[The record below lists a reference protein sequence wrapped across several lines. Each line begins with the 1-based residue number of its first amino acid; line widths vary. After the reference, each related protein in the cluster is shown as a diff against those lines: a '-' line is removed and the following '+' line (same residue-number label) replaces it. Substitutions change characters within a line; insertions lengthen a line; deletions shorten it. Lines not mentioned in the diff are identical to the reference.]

1 MSLTESVL
9 NGSVLTQVVAQGAE
23 HEEALSPYVV
33 GGATLIFF
41 LLLIVGL
48 FAFGK
53 GRQHT

>member
-1 MSLTESVL
+1 MSLTGTVI
-9 NGSVLTQVVAQGAE
+9 TQVVAQGAE

-33 GGATLIFF
+33 GAATLVFF
-41 LLLIVGL
+41 VLLIVGL